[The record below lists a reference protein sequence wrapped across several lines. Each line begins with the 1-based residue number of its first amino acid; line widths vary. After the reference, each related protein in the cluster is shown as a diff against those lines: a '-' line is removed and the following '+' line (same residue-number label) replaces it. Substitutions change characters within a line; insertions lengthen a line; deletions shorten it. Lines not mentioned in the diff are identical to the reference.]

1 MDGLELELALFMSWS
16 MLCCGLWVMTDD
28 VLCVVRVTTIKVL
41 FIFSLAGT
49 ECH

>member
-1 MDGLELELALFMSWS
+1 MDWSWN
-16 MLCCGLWVMTDD
+16 LHCYVHVVVYVVLWVMTDD

>member
-16 MLCCGLWVMTDD
+16 TYVVLWVMTDD

>member
-1 MDGLELELALFMSWS
+1 MYGWIGVGT
-16 MLCCGLWVMTDD
+16 CIVHVVVYVVLWMMTDD
-28 VLCVVRVTTIKVL
+28 VLCVVRVTMIKVL